1 MKRTEGHTE
10 LKQIFETLDI
20 GSEYFWEPLRIA
32 RPGAWAGHLTTA
44 FWLVKVLRPLIL
56 VELGTHT
63 GNSYAAFCQAISQL
77 ELPSRAFAVDTWKG
91 DDQAGLYDENIF
103 QDLEAFNQNHFGRF
117 SRLVRSTFDEART
130 YFADG
135 SIDLLHIDGLHTYDA
150 VKHDFETWTSA
161 TSPSAVV
168 VFHDINVR
176 HDDFGVW
183 RLWRELS
190 EKYPSFEFHHSEGL
204 GILGLGPDQA
214 PALTRLFELGRD
226 SEAASTVRQLFA
238 TRGEAFLCRARGLD
252 LEYLVSVHSERAAD
266 LDSTRDH
273 LEHLQANLS
282 QIQPELDRL
291 RQVEAATRNESEH
304 VRRVINEAAE
314 YRRAAEALEQQL
326 QTLRKELDSAG
337 ERSSTLEAELQAER
351 ERLDMS
357 SSLARQQS
365 LTVQRSMLELQSVRQ
380 ENLAFKREIENQAQA
395 LEDCTQDLEN
405 HRRELDKYR
414 QELESYKVAYA
425 RVAGLLISPRMR
437 SAVPEPLR
445 QPFRAMK
452 RAVRSILHR

>member
-1 MKRTEGHTE
+1 MKLSG
-10 LKQIFETLDI
+10 QPPSLDQTI
-20 GSEYFWEPLRIA
+20 HSLQVGSEYFWEPVRIA
-32 RPGAWAGHLTTA
+32 RPGAWAGHLATA
-44 FWLVKVLRPLIL
+44 FWLVKVLRPRIL

-77 ELPSRAFAVDTWKG
+77 DLPSRAFAVDTWKG
-91 DDQAGLYDENIF
+91 DDQAGLYDENVF
-103 QDLEAFNQNHFGRF
+103 QDLDTFNQNHFSRF
-117 SRLVRSTFDEART
+117 SRLVRSTFDDARAH
-130 YFADG
+130 FADG

-150 VKHDFETWTSA
+150 VKHDFETWITA

-204 GILGLGPDQA
+204 GILGLGPDQP

-226 SEAASTVRQLFA
+226 SEAASAVRQLFA
-238 TRGEAFLCRARGLD
+238 ARGEAFLCRARSLD

-266 LDSTRDH
+266 LDSTRHD
-273 LEHLQANLS
+273 LANLQANLD
-282 QIQPELDRL
+282 QIQPELERL
-291 RQVEAATRNESEH
+291 RQVEAATRSESEH
-304 VRRVINEAAE
+304 VRRVINESAE
-314 YRRAAEALEQQL
+314 YRRAAEALGQQI
-326 QTLRKELDSAG
+326 QTLRQELD
-337 ERSSTLEAELQAER
+337 TLEAELQAER

-380 ENLAFKREIENQAQA
+380 ENLTFKQEIENLAHA
-395 LEDCTQDLEN
+395 LERKRQDFEDCT
-405 HRRELDKYR
+405 